1 VVERVN
7 SPGKTKGGDCRFIV
21 PGDFWKVKDR
31 RRCWML
37 DAGCWMLEIDYL
49 YLHANKKNKFFPYPQ
64 HPASSIQHPASSISI
79 ETIMP
84 LYLSEQNVTD
94 LLTMEDTLA
103 AVEAVFNLQA
113 TGEAT
118 NAPRRR
124 VRAAGAVLHVMSGA
138 VADFG
143 SWKGVLG
150 LKAYT
155 VTRRGARFHVS
166 LYDAE
171 SGELL
176 ALIEADKLGQMRT
189 GAASGV
195 ATKFLAR
202 VDAKTLGVYGT
213 GWQARSQLEAVCS
226 VRDIKSVK
234 VYSRSPENRLRFCL
248 EMSSKLNNVD
258 LAPVDQPEAA
268 AEADIIV
275 TITNSRDPVL
285 HGSWLKDGTHL
296 NAAGGNSLLRRE
308 LDDDCIKRSSLITV
322 DSIDQARLEAG
333 EFVTSIEKGLLT
345 WERVKELRHI
355 INGRLTGRTS
365 DREITLFK
373 SLGIAIED
381 IATAAVLYQK
391 AKAQNVGREF

>member
-1 VVERVN
+1 
-7 SPGKTKGGDCRFIV
+7 
-21 PGDFWKVKDR
+21 
-31 RRCWML
+31 
-37 DAGCWMLEIDYL
+37 
-49 YLHANKKNKFFPYPQ
+49 
-64 HPASSIQHPASSISI
+64 
-79 ETIMP
+79 MP
-84 LYLSEQNVTD
+84 LFLSEQNVTD
-94 LLTMEDTLA
+94 LLTMEDTLG
-103 AVEAVFNLQA
+103 AVEAVFNSQA

-118 NAPRRR
+118 NSPRRR
-124 VRAAGAVLHVMSGA
+124 VRAAGAVLNIMSGA
-138 VADFG
+138 VASFEAF
-143 SWKGVLG
+143 KGVLG
-150 LKAYT
+150 LKAYSI
-155 VTRRGARFHVS
+155 TRHGARFHVS

-171 SGELL
+171 TGELL

-202 VDAKTLGVYGT
+202 ADAKTVGIYGT

-234 VYSRSPENRLRFCL
+234 VYSRSPEKRLGFCS
-248 EMSSKLNNVD
+248 EMSQKLNNLD

-268 AEADIIV
+268 ADADIIV
-275 TITNSRDPVL
+275 TITTSRDPVL
-285 HGSWLKDGTHL
+285 QGSWLKEGTHI

-322 DSIDQARLEAG
+322 DSIDQAHLEAG

-355 INGRLTGRTS
+355 VNGRLTGRTNDS
-365 DREITLFK
+365 EITLFK

-381 IATAAVLYQK
+381 VATAAVLYQK